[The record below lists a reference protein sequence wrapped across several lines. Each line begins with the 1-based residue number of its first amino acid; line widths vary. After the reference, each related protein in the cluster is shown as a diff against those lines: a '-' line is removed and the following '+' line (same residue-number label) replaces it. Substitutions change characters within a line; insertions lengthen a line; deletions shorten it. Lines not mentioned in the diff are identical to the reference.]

1 MAVLMEG
8 KVVAEKIRAELKK
21 DIARF
26 KAESKKAPRLC
37 TISIGSSAAGQM
49 YLKSQARACSETGI
63 EHSILTLDPDI
74 RQDELVAAI
83 GELNRDPQVTGIM
96 IQSPLPGDLNIEKAV
111 FSIAPGKDA
120 EGVHPENL
128 GKLVLGH
135 PRAVPCTAQACL
147 ELLRYYHVK
156 LYGKEAVVVGHS
168 AIVGKPLSLLLL
180 KEFATTT
187 VCHIAT
193 SEAEKLRDHVA
204 AADVLIV
211 AVGKANLI
219 PGSWIKPGAVVL
231 DVGINKAAE
240 GLAGDVEFA
249 EAGKRASH
257 ITPVPGGVGP
267 LTVTIL
273 MKNICELFRE
283 AVRKGQE

>member
-8 KVVAEKIRAELKK
+8 KIVAEKIRGELKK
-21 DIARF
+21 DMAKL
-26 KAESKKAPRLC
+26 KAESRRAPKLC
-37 TISIGSSAAGQM
+37 TISIGSSAAGQV
-49 YLKSQARACSETGI
+49 YLKSQSRACSDIGI
-63 EHSILTLDPDI
+63 EHSILTLDPGI

-96 IQSPLPGDLNIEKAV
+96 IQSPLPGDLNMEKAV
-111 FSIAPGKDA
+111 FSIAPAKDA
-120 EGVHPENL
+120 EGLHPENL

-135 PRAVPCTAQACL
+135 PRVVPCTAQACL
-147 ELLRYYHVK
+147 ELLHHYHVK
-156 LYGKEAVVVGHS
+156 LYGKEAVIVGHS
-168 AIVGKPLSLLLL
+168 VLVGKPLSLLLL

-193 SEAEKLRDHVA
+193 SEAEKLRDHVIT
-204 AADVLIV
+204 ADILVV

-219 PGSWIKPGAVVL
+219 PGSWIKPGAVVI
-231 DVGINKAAE
+231 DVGINKSGE
-240 GLAGDVEFA
+240 GLVGDVEFT
-249 EAGKRASH
+249 EAGKKASH

-273 MKNICELFRE
+273 LKNICELFKE
-283 AVRKGQE
+283 SVRKG